1 MQFLGLQHLKPRR
14 QFHRGGKYYRS
25 SLIMM
30 LVVSAIPGLITA
42 GLLYWIAGGRLEAEL
57 LRMHHDQIEQR
68 AANINEQLSNL
79 ELMLAHWAFDPK
91 FDYSLNGLDFKLAFE
106 RSRDIT
112 KTLLVMQGSNT
123 MVKQVEL
130 YLAEEQPILFNPEY
144 GEMIS
149 NELNRQYNKLLETKQ
164 STYWTEWAFDPKR
177 PAAKELTLVH
187 HIPGGSQQ
195 PFGALLIRMDPQKVA
210 AMLRTMTPY
219 NDGETFL
226 VESSGELY
234 ASANG
239 SGSEAPLVTTL
250 RDSIMAREPGSKA
263 SFFMNWEGA
272 TYTVTYGSFSRIAA
286 DWNYVSAAPIS
297 SITMPVVFMSKLI
310 FAVSASA
317 LFVAGILS
325 WLASRKIYSPVRRLL
340 QQLLPEQMHAGDRED
355 EFTLIERQWKNLHWE
370 SHDLQRKLTEQLPH
384 VKESFLHQLLLGY
397 LYAYSE
403 MELRSRM
410 EHFKWKLDDHY
421 LVVMYIQLS
430 GMTSLEGKFQSG
442 DEGLVSYASANIVR
456 ELAGQQFT
464 QSDVINFHDLTAGLL
479 LILPKGQPVREEVL
493 SFGQELTD
501 TINRILKLRVTA
513 AFSPPVTKVSEIPL
527 VFEAAQQAASY
538 RPFGSD
544 NQLIDMSELDREG
557 AYDTEPR
564 YSFTLERELIQ
575 AMRTGQR
582 EEACK
587 ILDEFLVVL
596 GAGGAKAME
605 VQQGML
611 HLLGS
616 VQHAMMVSGVQPGRL
631 FKGANMYEALSQ
643 IREPELI
650 VSWFRE
656 KVISPFMQELADRA
670 DGGVK
675 VMIEQAMIYM
685 QQHYMEDIS
694 LDSCADHIG
703 TNPFFL
709 SKAFKQVTGKNF
721 IDYLTSLRMDKAK
734 ELLRDT
740 GLRICDVAGQVGY
753 QHSYFNRI
761 FKKQEGITPTK
772 YRELSQS
779 EGMSSP

>member
-1 MQFLGLQHLKPRR
+1 MRILSLQQLKPRR
-14 QFHRGGKYYRS
+14 LFHRGGKYYRS

-42 GLLYWIAGGRLEAEL
+42 GLLYWMAGGRLEAEL
-57 LRMHHDQIEQR
+57 LKMHHDQIEQR

-91 FDYSLNGLDFKLAFE
+91 FDYSLSGLDFKLAFE

-144 GEMIS
+144 GEIALG
-149 NELNRQYNKLLETKQ
+149 ELSRQYGRLLESEQ
-164 STYWTEWAFDPKR
+164 SMYWTEWAFDPKR
-177 PAAKELTLVH
+177 PAVKELTLVH

-226 VESSGELY
+226 VETGGELF
-234 ASANG
+234 ASASG
-239 SGSEAPLVTTL
+239 SGSDGALVTAL
-250 RDSIMAREPGSKA
+250 RSSIAERETGSRT
-263 SFFMNWEGA
+263 SFFMNWDGA

-297 SITMPVVFMSKLI
+297 SITMPVVFISKLI
-310 FAVSASA
+310 FAVSTSA
-317 LFVAGILS
+317 LIVAGILS
-325 WLASRKIYSPVRRLL
+325 WLASRKMYSPVRRLL
-340 QQLLPEQMHAGDRED
+340 QQLLPEQMNAGGRDD
-355 EFTLIERQWKNLHWE
+355 EFTLIERQWQHLHWE

-397 LYAYSE
+397 LSAYSE
-403 MELRSRM
+403 QELRSRM
-410 EHFKWKLDDHY
+410 AHFKWTLDDHC

-430 GMTSLEGKFQSG
+430 GMTRLDGKFQTG

-456 ELAGQQFT
+456 ELAEQQFG

-479 LILPKGQPVREEVL
+479 LILPSGPPIREKVL
-493 SFGQELTD
+493 RFGGELTD
-501 TINRILKLRVTA
+501 TINRILRLRVTA
-513 AFSPPVTKVSEIPL
+513 AFSPPVTRVSEIPL
-527 VFEAAQQAASY
+527 VFEAAQQAASH
-538 RPFGSD
+538 RLFGSD
-544 NQLIDMSELDREG
+544 NQLIDMSELDRDG
-557 AYDTEPR
+557 VYDTEPR

-575 AMRTGQR
+575 ALRTGQR
-582 EEACK
+582 EEAFR
-587 ILDEFLVVL
+587 ILDEFLAVL

-616 VQHAMMVSGVQPGRL
+616 VQHAMMVSGIQPGRL
-631 FKGANMYEALSQ
+631 FKGVNMYEALSE

-650 VSWFRE
+650 GSWFRE
-656 KVISPFMQELADRA
+656 KVVSPYMQELADRA

-675 VMIEQAMIYM
+675 MLIEQAMIYM
-685 QQHYMEDIS
+685 QQHYMQDIS

-721 IDYLTSLRMDKAK
+721 IDYLTGLRMDKAK

-740 GLRICDVAGQVGY
+740 GMRICDVAGQVGY

-761 FKKQEGITPTK
+761 FKKQEGITPTQ
-772 YRELSQS
+772 YRELSQYD
-779 EGMSSP
+779 GMSSP